1 MASHRMTL
9 YELIELNLERE
20 DLGGPVTSGIQYPMT
35 PCIDKYMPDK
45 AK

>member
-20 DLGGPVTSGIQYPMT
+20 DLGGSVTSGVQYPMT